1 MGSIPVWPDSSV
13 LDLARIREM
22 LSFFPAA
29 VAYVAGPDLVI
40 DFASDEF
47 RLAGDQ
53 EVAGRP
59 AHEVFPALA
68 DPASNEVLGQVM
80 HSGQPVRG
88 HEVGRS
94 CRLGGPSAHAPQIIA
109 RHHYPAARGVRAG
122 HAADGG

>member
-22 LSFFPAA
+22 LSFLPAA

-68 DPASNEVLGQVM
+68 DPAAPRHLRRPRSAG
-80 HSGQPVRG
+80 PPRRP
-88 HEVGRS
+88 GR
-94 CRLGGPSAHAPQIIA
+94 PSPAH
-109 RHHYPAARGVRAG
+109 HAG
-122 HAADGG
+122 